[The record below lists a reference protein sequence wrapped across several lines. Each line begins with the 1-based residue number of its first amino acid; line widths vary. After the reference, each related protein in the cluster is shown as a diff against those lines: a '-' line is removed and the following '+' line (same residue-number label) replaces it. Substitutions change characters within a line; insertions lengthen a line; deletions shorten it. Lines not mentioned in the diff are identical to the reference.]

1 MSTTESAVGE
11 LTEYVLIE
19 SKSPGRLAWERFRRD
34 RVAVTASFVVLF
46 FVGIA
51 LFAPLVCKA
60 LGINPLTLDRKALN
74 DFGLPNKAK
83 DICIAQEPSLQS
95 HGAIPDE
102 NVGLVACHFPEISN

>member
-60 LGINPLTLDRKALN
+60 HRHCSCSRTESKGHCCR
-74 DFGLPNKAK
+74 
-83 DICIAQEPSLQS
+83 
-95 HGAIPDE
+95 
-102 NVGLVACHFPEISN
+102 